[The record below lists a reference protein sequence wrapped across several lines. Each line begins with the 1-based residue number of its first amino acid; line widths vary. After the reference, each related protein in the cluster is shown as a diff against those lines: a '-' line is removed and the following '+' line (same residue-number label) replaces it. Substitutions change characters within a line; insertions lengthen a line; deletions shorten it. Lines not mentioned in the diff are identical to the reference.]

1 MNCNLFSREWEPLG
15 SIFEPQRVSCV
26 TSGRR
31 IPINYNGWWA
41 GIYSWLVVIAINSG
55 GLNDITAAAGSCYFQ
70 LIIRTKV
77 VRIQLIAATSTE
89 FRLVKRLC
97 IFRAVGNSAIVKVRG
112 WSEIIRHYLSFLFK
126 KSQELSV
133 LC

>member
-1 MNCNLFSREWEPLG
+1 MG

-55 GLNDITAAAGSCYFQ
+55 GLNDITAAAGSCRAACCLPDVRRSLHRQRALGMQAGAPALPNTALGWQ
-70 LIIRTKV
+70 LSQR
-77 VRIQLIAATSTE
+77 RGDLQYGNAYRGSRQ
-89 FRLVKRLC
+89 RLVVCMR
-97 IFRAVGNSAIVKVRG
+97 V
-112 WSEIIRHYLSFLFK
+112 
-126 KSQELSV
+126 SV
-133 LC
+133 